1 MLSRTSLLHR
11 AGTAVR
17 MLRPMSEAKQHSV
30 DKRDTTGLLCNDKDA
45 GQVLV
50 DSFGRKHTYLRIS
63 LTEKCSLRC
72 VYCMPEE
79 GVPLTPNEKLL
90 SSDEIVQLASLFVTF
105 GVTKIRLTGGEPLV
119 RKDAVSIIERLA
131 KIPQL
136 EVLGITTN
144 GLVLSKKIP
153 DLKNAGL
160 THVNISL
167 DSLVPEK
174 FEFLARRRGWHVVRK
189 SIDDALAAG
198 FDSVKINCVVMK
210 GINEDEL
217 VDFVK
222 LTETNNVEVRFI
234 EYMPFDG
241 NKWSRQKLV
250 PFESMLSTI
259 KKELPFLERQED
271 EPNHTSKL
279 FRVPGWTGKIG
290 FITSM
295 TEHFCGTCNRLRIT
309 ADGNLKVCLFGG
321 DEVSLRDAIRG
332 KATPDELLSLIG
344 SAVLRK
350 KFSHAGMDKL
360 STLRNRPMILIGG

>member
-1 MLSRTSLLHR
+1 
-11 AGTAVR
+11 
-17 MLRPMSEAKQHSV
+17 MLRPMSQAKQHSV
-30 DKRDTTGLLCNDKDA
+30 DKRDATDLVLNDKDA

-50 DSFGRKHTYLRIS
+50 DTFGRKHTYLRIS

-79 GVPLTPNEKLL
+79 GVPLTPKEKLL
-90 SSDEIVQLASLFVTF
+90 TSDEIVQLASLFATF

-144 GLVLSKKIP
+144 GLVLSKKIT

-167 DSLVPEK
+167 DSLVPAK
-174 FEFLARRRGWHVVRK
+174 FEFLARRKGWHVVRK

-250 PFESMLSTI
+250 PFECMLSTI
-259 KKELPFLERQED
+259 KKELPLLERQED
-271 EPNHTSKL
+271 GPNHTSKL
-279 FRVPGWTGKIG
+279 FRVPGWTGKVG

-295 TEHFCGTCNRLRIT
+295 TEHFCGTCNRIRIT

-321 DEVSLRDAIRG
+321 HEVSLRDAIRG
-332 KATPDELLSLIG
+332 KATPDELMSIIG
-344 SAVLRK
+344 TAVLRK

-360 STLRNRPMILIGG
+360 STLKNRPMILIGG

>member
-30 DKRDTTGLLCNDKDA
+30 DKRDTTGLLCNDKDT

-79 GVPLTPNEKLL
+79 GVPLTPHEKLL
-90 SSDEIVQLASLFVTF
+90 TSDEIVQLASLFVSF

-119 RKDAVSIIERLA
+119 RKDAVSIVERLA

-167 DSLVPEK
+167 DSLVPQK
-174 FEFLARRRGWHVVRK
+174 FEFLARRKGWHVVRK

-250 PFESMLSTI
+250 PFERMLSTI
-259 KKELPFLERQED
+259 KKELPFLERQND

-332 KATPDELLSLIG
+332 QATQDELLSLIG

>member
-90 SSDEIVQLASLFVTF
+90 TSDEIVQLASLFVSF

-167 DSLVPEK
+167 DSLVPQK
-174 FEFLARRRGWHVVRK
+174 FEFLARRKGWHVVRK

-222 LTETNNVEVRFI
+222 LTETN
-234 EYMPFDG
+234 
-241 NKWSRQKLV
+241 
-250 PFESMLSTI
+250 
-259 KKELPFLERQED
+259 
-271 EPNHTSKL
+271 L

-350 KFSHAGMDKL
+350 KFNHAGMDKL